1 MKKRQPVGNRLHQLL
16 SLKALGCYGDGG
28 AIFTGDDDLARAMRE
43 IRVHGQESRYFHT
56 RVGVGGRMDT
66 LQCVVL
72 LAKLDSFEEEVA
84 VAPHANCRPSARS
97 ARASMRNT
105 PSSLTGATRP
115 PPGST
120 RRGIP
125 TAVHNPCALH

>member
-84 VAPHANCRPSARS
+84 VRARIG
-97 ARASMRNT
+97 AEFNRI
-105 PSSLTGATRP
+105 LKEYGATCELPAIRQER
-115 PPGST
+115 SS
-120 RRGIP
+120 
-125 TAVHNPCALH
+125 VHA